1 MFAVVTMAEL
11 RCDVIVDDISSIDIE
26 TTTKELYLDDSPEE
40 FVLRG
45 MNEEGDFIK
54 KMNHLLSFCDFY
66 YHQAM
71 CLAALREWYSGGI

>member
-1 MFAVVTMAEL
+1 MLVGIFDGVTTINSVKTLLFSLVTMSEL

-45 MNEEGDFIK
+45 MNEEGYFGI
-54 KMNHLLSFCDFY
+54 LCQF
-66 YHQAM
+66 
-71 CLAALREWYSGGI
+71 LADILAF